1 MQTGLFWQRNSTKI
15 GRRNMLVPYIVEDTP
30 RGERGYDIYSRLLR
44 DRIIL
49 INEPVSEHLASV
61 VIAQLLFLEKEDPD
75 RDIEMYINSPG
86 GSVYAGNAIY
96 DAMQIIKPDIATIC
110 TGFAASYGAVL
121 LAAGAAGKRYITP
134 HARVMIH
141 QPSGGFEGQATDAEI
156 SLREM
161 LTLKSSLNGI
171 LAKHTGQPL
180 EKITADA
187 ERDFWMGAEESK
199 AYGMV
204 DAILTREQ
212 RG

>member
-1 MQTGLFWQRNSTKI
+1 
-15 GRRNMLVPYIVEDTP
+15 MLVPYIVEDTP

-121 LAAGAAGKRYITP
+121 LAAGAEKKRYITP

-180 EKITADA
+180 EKISADA

-204 DAILTREQ
+204 DHILTREQ

>member
-1 MQTGLFWQRNSTKI
+1 
-15 GRRNMLVPYIVEDTP
+15 MLVPYIVEDTP

-121 LAAGAAGKRYITP
+121 LAAGAEKKRYITP

-161 LTLKSSLNGI
+161 LTLKNSLNGI

-180 EKITADA
+180 EKIAADA
-187 ERDFWMGAEESK
+187 ERDYWMGAEEAK
-199 AYGMV
+199 TYGV
-204 DAILTREQ
+204 IDQILTREL

>member
-1 MQTGLFWQRNSTKI
+1 
-15 GRRNMLVPYIVEDTP
+15 MLVPYIVEDTP

-49 INEPVSEHLASV
+49 INEAVTEHLASV

-96 DAMQIIKPDIATIC
+96 DSMQIIKPDIATIC

-121 LAAGAAGKRYITP
+121 LCSGTEGKRYCTP

-156 SLREM
+156 NLREM
-161 LTLKSSLNGI
+161 LTLKNTLNGI
-171 LAKHTGQPL
+171 IAKHTGQPL
-180 EKITADA
+180 ERIAQDA
-187 ERDFWMGAEESK
+187 ERDFWMGAEEAKS
-199 AYGMV
+199 YGMIDQV
-204 DAILTREQ
+204 LTREL

>member
-1 MQTGLFWQRNSTKI
+1 V
-15 GRRNMLVPYIVEDTP
+15 LVPYIVEDTP
-30 RGERGYDIYSRLLR
+30 RGERGYDIYSRLLK

-61 VIAQLLFLEKEDPD
+61 VTAQLLFLEKEDPD

-96 DAMQIIKPDIATIC
+96 DAMQIVKPDIATIC

-161 LTLKSSLNGI
+161 LTLKNSLNGI

-180 EKITADA
+180 EKVAADA
-187 ERDFWMGAEESK
+187 ERDYWMGAEEAK
-199 AYGMV
+199 NYGV
-204 DAILTREQ
+204 IDQILTREM

>member
-1 MQTGLFWQRNSTKI
+1 V
-15 GRRNMLVPYIVEDTP
+15 LVPYIVEDTP
-30 RGERGYDIYSRLLR
+30 RGERGYDIYSRLLK

-61 VIAQLLFLEKEDPD
+61 VTAQLLFLEKEDPD

-96 DAMQIIKPDIATIC
+96 DAMQIVKPDIATIC

-121 LAAGAAGKRYITP
+121 LASGAHGKRYITP

-161 LTLKSSLNGI
+161 LTLKNTLNGI

-180 EKITADA
+180 ERIAQDA
-187 ERDFWMGAEESK
+187 ERDYWMGAEEAK
-199 AYGMV
+199 TYGV
-204 DAILTREQ
+204 IDQVLTREM

>member
-1 MQTGLFWQRNSTKI
+1 
-15 GRRNMLVPYIVEDTP
+15 MLVPYIVEDTP

-96 DAMQIIKPDIATIC
+96 DAMQIVKPEIATIC

-121 LAAGAAGKRYITP
+121 LAAGAHGKRYATP

-161 LTLKSSLNGI
+161 LTLKNSLNGI

-180 EKITADA
+180 ERVAADA
-187 ERDFWMGAEESK
+187 ERDFWMGAEEAKS
-199 AYGMV
+199 YGVV
-204 DAILTREQ
+204 DQILTREM

>member
-1 MQTGLFWQRNSTKI
+1 
-15 GRRNMLVPYIVEDTP
+15 MLVPYIVEDTP
-30 RGERGYDIYSRLLR
+30 RGERGYDIYSRLLK

-61 VIAQLLFLEKEDPD
+61 VTAQLLFLEKEDPD

-96 DAMQIIKPDIATIC
+96 DAMQIVKPDIATIC

-121 LAAGAAGKRYITP
+121 LASGTNGKRYITP

-161 LTLKSSLNGI
+161 LTLKNSLNGI

-180 EKITADA
+180 EKIAADA
-187 ERDFWMGAEESK
+187 ERDYWMGAEEAK
-199 AYGMV
+199 AYGV
-204 DAILTREQ
+204 IDQVLTREM